1 MTDNGHDQLLPL
13 VERIQAIRVEPGDIV
28 VAHVH
33 EATTPM
39 EAAQLKNALLD
50 LFPVPVAIVVIA
62 SDVANPLTVYRPAG
76 FSYTP
81 PGDSP
86 G

>member
-1 MTDNGHDQLLPL
+1 MSGNGHDRLPP
-13 VERIQAIRVEPGDIV
+13 VERIEAIRVEPGDVV
-28 VAHVH
+28 VAHVN
-33 EATTPM
+33 EQTTPL
-39 EAAQLKNALLD
+39 EAATLKNALLD

-62 SDVANPLTVYRPAG
+62 SDVTNPLTVYRPAG
-76 FSYTP
+76 FTYTP